1 MPKDPSPSTNAP
13 KITTLQQMGEQ
24 ALDAN
29 DCETALTCFEQL
41 TEAQPSSLQHYLH
54 LGIAYL
60 LAGQDEAAQLTWAF
74 AFSEADAM
82 ETDNLLS
89 ALIQKLQAKAREF
102 EQLNDWPNAWVMHQ
116 HLHELAPL
124 NPNITLKLI
133 RIAIRNPE
141 LANLDLDLGLAEAL
155 ANHEDALEQLDR
167 DLLQITVEEVLQWD
181 RVGQRAVLLWL
192 KQLISYL
199 PYPASTAQLLF
210 DKAFRLRLDRSRP
223 QNYQNL
229 LAFIDC
235 GLQLDPKNF
244 DLKYEKAL
252 IYRTLGKF
260 KAMVDWAKDVLRQT
274 AVMTEKILANELL
287 VDGFLHLPAH
297 WHDAQRH
304 FSDSFRLLEQFDRE
318 CQKQPDFYVPLAIAI
333 KSLFPYPYFED
344 NPSHHRS
351 LCNRLS
357 TLYYQSLQPHSEKI
371 APDPNTRTSD
381 QPFSPPSSSTKK
393 KLRIGVLSEFMTAH
407 SVGWLSRWI
416 FQHYD
421 RDRFEFYSYIQ
432 TCQPYPSGISNFSQR
447 WFADPATVARETFGE
462 AEKIANTIRNDAI
475 DILLDLDSYTSGRSY
490 AVLALKPAPIQV
502 TWLGYDA
509 SGLPTIDYFLADPF
523 VLPENAENYYAE
535 TIWRLPQTYIAVD
548 GFEIGV
554 PTLRREDLGIPSDAV
569 VYLSAQTAAKRHPD
583 ITQCQLQILKQVPNS
598 YLLIKGLGDARSLQ
612 TAFYPAAEAAGV
624 SGDRLR
630 FLDRDPDEPT
640 HRANLDIA
648 DVVLDTFPYTGATT
662 TLETL
667 WRGIPLVTRVGQQF
681 SSRNSY
687 TMLRNVGIDTGIAHS
702 AEEYVEWGV
711 RYGVNADLRQR
722 VRQQLR
728 ASRQTAPLWNAKQFT
743 RDLEAAFEQ
752 MWQYSLM
759 HATHPSS

>member
-1 MPKDPSPSTNAP
+1 MSTDPSPPTNAP
-13 KITTLQQMGEQ
+13 DITTLQQTGEQ
-24 ALDAN
+24 ALDAG
-29 DCETALTCFEQL
+29 DFEAAIACFEQL
-41 TEAQPSSLQHYLH
+41 TEFQTDSLQHYLH

-60 LAGQDEAAQLTWAF
+60 LAGQEEAAQLTWAF
-74 AFSEADAM
+74 AFSEADATK
-82 ETDNLLS
+82 TDILLS
-89 ALIQKLQAKAREF
+89 ELIQNLQAKAKAF
-102 EQLNDWPNAWVMHQ
+102 EQLSDWPNAWVIHQ
-116 HLHELAPL
+116 HLHELAPF

-141 LANLDLDLGLAEAL
+141 LTDLDLDLGLAEAL
-155 ANHEDALEQLDR
+155 VNHEDALEQLDR

-181 RVGQRAVLLWL
+181 KAGQRAVLLWL
-192 KQLISYL
+192 NQLISYL

-210 DKAFRLRLDRSRP
+210 DKAFHLRLDRSCP
-223 QNYQNL
+223 QNYDNL
-229 LAFIDC
+229 LALIDC
-235 GLQLDPKNF
+235 GLQLDPQHF

-252 IYRTLGKF
+252 IYRALGKF
-260 KAMVDWAKDVLRQT
+260 EEMVAWVKEVLRQT
-274 AVMTEKILANELL
+274 EVVIEKILANELL
-287 VDGFLHLPAH
+287 VDGFLHLPTH

-318 CQKQPDFYVPLAIAI
+318 CQEQPDFYVPLAIAV

-357 TLYYQSLQPHSEKI
+357 TLYYQSLQPNSEKT
-371 APDPNTRTSD
+371 APTSHGRISD
-381 QPFSPPSSSTKK
+381 QPSRPMSRSTKK
-393 KLRIGVLSEFMTAH
+393 KLRVGVLSEFMTTH

-421 RDRFEFYSYIQ
+421 RDRFGFYSYIQ
-432 TCQPYPSGISNFSQR
+432 TCQPHPSGISDFSQQ

-462 AEKIANTIRNDAI
+462 AEQIANTIRNDAI

-502 TWLGYDA
+502 SWLGYDA

-523 VLPENAENYYAE
+523 VLPEKAEAYYTE

-554 PTLRREDLGIPSDAV
+554 PTLRRSDLGIPDDAV
-569 VYLSAQTAAKRHPD
+569 VYLSAQTAVKRHPD

-612 TAFYPAAEAAGV
+612 TAFYHAAEAAGV
-624 SGDRLR
+624 KGDRLR
-630 FLDRDPDEPT
+630 FLDRDPDELT

-711 RYGVNADLRQR
+711 RYGRDTDLRQY
-722 VRQQLR
+722 VRQKLR
-728 ASRQTAPLWNAKQFT
+728 ASRQTAPLWNTKQFT
-743 RDLEAAFEQ
+743 HDLEIAFEQ
-752 MWQYSLM
+752 MWQHYL
-759 HATHPSS
+759 TPSPQPS

>member
-1 MPKDPSPSTNAP
+1 MSTDPSSSINAAS
-13 KITTLQQMGEQ
+13 IATLQQNGEQ
-24 ALDAN
+24 ALSAGDSEA
-29 DCETALTCFEQL
+29 AIACFEQL
-41 TEAQPSSLQHYLH
+41 AECQPSILH
-54 LGIAYL
+54 HHLCLGIAYL
-60 LAGQDEAAQLTWAF
+60 LAGQEEAAQLTWAF
-74 AFSEADAM
+74 AFSEADAA
-82 ETDNLLS
+82 ETDALS
-89 ALIQKLQAKAREF
+89 SVLIQQLQETAREF
-102 EQLNDWPNAWVMHQ
+102 EQQRDWPNAWLIHQ
-116 HLHELAPL
+116 YLHELAPS

-141 LANLDLDLGLAEAL
+141 LASLDLDLGLAEAL
-155 ANHEDALEQLDR
+155 ENHEDALEQLDR
-167 DLLQITVEEVLQWD
+167 DLLQIAVEEVLQWD
-181 RVGQRAVLLWL
+181 RVGHLATLNWL
-192 KQLISYL
+192 KPLTPYL
-199 PYPASTAQLLF
+199 PYPTSTAQLLF
-210 DKAFRLRLDRSRP
+210 DKAFHLRIDRSRP
-223 QNYQNL
+223 QNGKVAL
-229 LAFIDC
+229 EFIKC
-235 GLQLDPKNF
+235 GLQLDPQSF

-252 IYRTLGKF
+252 IYRAFGDFET
-260 KAMVDWAKDVLRQT
+260 MVSVAEEIANQASVS
-274 AVMTEKILANELL
+274 TEKLLAKELI
-287 VDGFLHLPAH
+287 VDGFLHLPSH
-297 WHDAQRH
+297 WQDAQMH
-304 FSDSFRLLEQFDRE
+304 FSDVFQLLEQFAQE
-318 CQKQPDFYVPLAIAI
+318 CQEQPDFYVPLAIAI

-344 NPSHHRS
+344 NPSQHRA
-351 LCNRLS
+351 LCNQLS
-357 TLYYQSLQPHSEKI
+357 KLYYQSVQPHSENSALASNASKTNKQQ
-371 APDPNTRTSD
+371 PSQPHSD
-381 QPFSPPSSSTKK
+381 SAKK

-432 TCQPYPSGISNFSQR
+432 TCHPYPSGISNFSQQ

-462 AEKIANTIRNDAI
+462 ADQIAKTIRNDEI
-475 DILLDLDSYTSGRSY
+475 DIFLDLDSYTSGRSY

-523 VLPENAENYYAE
+523 VLPENAEDYYAE

-548 GFEIGV
+548 GFEVGV
-554 PTLRREDLGIPSDAV
+554 PTLRRDDLNIPMGAV

-583 ITQCQLQILKQVPNS
+583 ITHCQLQILKQVPNS

-612 TAFYPAAEAAGV
+612 TAFYRAAEAAGV

-630 FLDRDPDEPT
+630 FLDRDPNEQT
-640 HRANLDIA
+640 HRAHLGIA

-711 RYGVNADLRQR
+711 RYGKDADLRAR
-722 VRQQLR
+722 VRQQLH

-752 MWQYSLM
+752 MWQHHL
-759 HATHPSS
+759 THSDI